1 MVSRTMWVTRPVMMG
16 LVLISLVSGVLGG
29 LLRAGVSMP
38 AVAQLDWAAQ
48 AAGLHAALMIGG
60 FLGTVIGI
68 ERAVALRQAWA
79 FVAPIASALGA
90 LCLLL
95 RQYTWGV
102 DLFVL
107 AAAVF
112 VVVNIVIVKKQSAP
126 HTWMLLLSALVWLW
140 GNAHFMLMILGD
152 AVLAS
157 WFSFL
162 VLTIAAE
169 RLEMSRLTR
178 GHPQAQ
184 PWLMVVVLLLLAG
197 VWLSDRD
204 HVLGGIVFGL
214 GLTSLAVWLG
224 LFDIARHTVRT
235 QGLSQYMAVCL
246 LSGYV
251 WLAVSGLCWLAHA
264 MGAPVRDAALHALGL
279 GFVISMV
286 MGHAPVI
293 LPAVARV
300 KLHFDRR
307 FYVPLFLLHLS
318 LLWRLVAGYAN
329 ADWRA
334 WGAALNAITLVLFAL
349 TVVSAAVSWQRH
361 HPPTRRRPR

>member
-1 MVSRTMWVTRPVMMG
+1 MWVTRPVMMG
-16 LVLISLVSGVLGG
+16 LVLISLVTGVLGG
-29 LLRAGVSMP
+29 LLRAGLSMP
-38 AVAQLDWAAQ
+38 TVAHLDWASQ
-48 AAGLHAALMIGG
+48 AVGWHAALMICG

-68 ERAVALRQAWA
+68 ERAVALRAAWA
-79 FVAPIASALGA
+79 FVAPIASAVGA
-90 LCLLL
+90 LCLLQ
-95 RQYTWGV
+95 RQYTWGA
-102 DLFVL
+102 DAFML
-107 AAAVF
+107 AAGVF
-112 VVVNIVIVKKQSAP
+112 VAVNIVIVKKQSAP
-126 HTWMLLLSALVWLW
+126 HTWLLLLSALVWMW
-140 GNAHFMLMILGD
+140 GNIRFSLLGLGD
-152 AVLAS
+152 GVLAS

-178 GHPQAQ
+178 GHPKAQ
-184 PWLMVVVLLLLAG
+184 PWLMAVVLLLLAG
-197 VWLSDRD
+197 VGLSDGAQ
-204 HVLGGIVFGL
+204 HQLGGVVFGL
-214 GLTSLAVWLG
+214 ALISLAMWLG

-251 WLAVSGLCWLAHA
+251 WLAVAGLCWAAHA
-264 MGAPVRDAALHALGL
+264 TGAPVRDAALHALGL

-300 KLHFDRR
+300 KLYFDRR
-307 FYVPLFLLHLS
+307 FYVPLLLLHLS
-318 LLWRLVAGYAN
+318 LLLRLVAGYAN
-329 ADWRA
+329 TDWRA